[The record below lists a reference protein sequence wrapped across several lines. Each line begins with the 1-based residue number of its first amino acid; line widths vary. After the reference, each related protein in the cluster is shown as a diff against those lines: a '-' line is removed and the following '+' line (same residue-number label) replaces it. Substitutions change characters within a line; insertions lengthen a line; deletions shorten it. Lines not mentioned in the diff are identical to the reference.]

1 MNNTQNVIDHD
12 ASTSHQANHLSSAEA
27 TNKPTRRTVLQG
39 SLLASGYWIA
49 PEVRAAES
57 KSANELLN
65 IACIGIGGR
74 GSANVGGVS
83 SQNLVA
89 LCDVDQQ
96 RAGKVFEKYGKAEAF
111 ADYRKMFDKLEKQ
124 IDAVVV
130 STPDHTHFHPSIA
143 AMQRGKHLYCEK
155 PMAHNVW
162 EVRQMTK
169 LAAKQKVATQLGCQ
183 RHTLSNMHRSV
194 ELIQAGAIGNVS
206 EVHCWVGGDRGMPS
220 VPNEFP
226 EVPEAVQ
233 WDLWLGPATPR
244 PYHSTYCPYGWRFWW
259 DFGTGEMGN
268 WGCHILD
275 IPYWALD
282 LKYPTHVEGSGPE
295 VDPRRTPKQMTT
307 KFQFPAEGKRP
318 PLTLNWYHASNGPDV
333 LRELG
338 LSGKNANNLF
348 IGTEGMLLCGFGMR
362 KLLPEDKFADYK
374 TPDQTIPDSP
384 GFHKEW
390 ITACKGGEPAT
401 CHFGYS
407 GPMSETVLLGNA
419 AYRAGGGF
427 DWKADEL
434 QATGNPKAEQFLHSY
449 IRKGWEI

>member
-1 MNNTQNVIDHD
+1 MNKTQNVIHHD
-12 ASTSHQANHLSSAEA
+12 ASTSHQANHHCSAEA

-111 ADYRKMFDKLEKQ
+111 TDYRKMFDKLEKQ

-162 EVRQMTK
+162 EVRQMAK

-226 EVPEAVQ
+226 KVPEGIQ
-233 WDLWLGPATPR
+233 WDVWLGPATPR

-259 DFGTGEMGN
+259 DFGTGETGN

-275 IPYWALD
+275 IPFWALK
-282 LKYPTHVEGSGPE
+282 LKYPTRVQASGPP
-295 VDPRRTPKQMTT
+295 VHAQTTPKQMATMLR
-307 KFQFPAEGKRP
+307 FADPQVD
-318 PLTLNWYHASNGPDV
+318 LHWYHAKNGPPI
-333 LRELG
+333 LKERG
-338 LSGKNANNLF
+338 LDGKGMNTLF
-348 IGTEGMLLCGFGMR
+348 IGSEGMLLTGFNKL
-362 KLLPEDKFADYK
+362 KLLPESKFADFK
-374 TPDQTIPDSP
+374 HPEPTIPDSP
-384 GFHKEW
+384 GFYKEW
-390 ITACKGGEPAT
+390 IAACKGGDPAT
-401 CHFGYS
+401 CDFEYS
-407 GPMSETVLLGNA
+407 GPLAEAVLLGNV
-419 AYRAGGGF
+419 AYRSEGGF
-427 DWKADEL
+427 DWDGPTLTASNNERVAPLLKE
-434 QATGNPKAEQFLHSY
+434 NY
-449 IRKGWEI
+449 RKGWEVSLNL